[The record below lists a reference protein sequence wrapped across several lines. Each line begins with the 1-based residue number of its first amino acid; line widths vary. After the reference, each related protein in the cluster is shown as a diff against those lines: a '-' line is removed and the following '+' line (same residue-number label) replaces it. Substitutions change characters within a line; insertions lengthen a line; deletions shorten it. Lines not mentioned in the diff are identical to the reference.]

1 VSSPAHRISFTIAEY
16 VAMEALSNV
25 KHEYLDGQIYAM
37 AGGTPEHAALAA
49 TVIGL
54 LFPQLRD
61 GACRAHNADLRV
73 RIAETAMTT
82 YPDVTVVCGPR
93 TLDPDDTNA
102 VTNPTLLVEILSKT
116 TAHYDRGD
124 KFEHYKRL
132 PSLKQ
137 YLLVSHVDEAVE
149 LWTLADGQWSLQ
161 VIKAGD
167 IAQLD
172 SINAT
177 LDVAALY
184 ALARQPA

>member
-1 VSSPAHRISFTIAEY
+1 
-16 VAMEALSNV
+16 MEALSNV

-73 RIAETAMTT
+73 RIAETGMTT

-149 LWTLADGQWSLQ
+149 LWTLADGQWTLQ

>member
-1 VSSPAHRISFTIAEY
+1 
-16 VAMEALSNV
+16 MEALSNV

-54 LFPQLRD
+54 LFLQLRD
-61 GACRAHNADLRV
+61 GVCRAHNADLRV
-73 RIAETAMTT
+73 RIAETGMTT

-149 LWTLADGQWSLQ
+149 LWTLAYGQWSLQ